1 MWGCKILCENLWWL
15 WARQEQPIL
24 TLSANF
30 ARRGDSLLVVVRGLL
45 LPPAVGPGC
54 LLHPF
59 AACSAAGEQRN
70 ILSPR
75 QVPPAAVALRN
86 APAGAALCA
95 PAVFAPRFARLRGD
109 SLLVVEQGCYLHPFA
124 ACSAAGEQRNIL
136 SPRQVPPAAVALR
149 NAPAGAALCAP
160 AVFAPR
166 FARLRGDSL
175 LVVEQGCYLHPF
187 AACSAAGEQRNI
199 LALRSGCFCTALR
212 AIARHSRAGKKITFP
227 QKRKSQK
234 EAPDTAWGRNT
245 APWVLS
251 QQDKPSRMDI
261 MAQFT
266 LSHMILIIVPCRDN
280 GVNTTRNVAPRRI
293 FCIFVSTFGQYVKTA
308 CKPLFSQRNISYRP
322 SIFAAAI
329 AALPLFYQSKKAAP
343 PLRERLPLQTI
354 RCHAFSFIFAEQSL
368 HSAQHIVLLFI
379 SANLLVDII
388 VQFFYCVS
396 PLCIIHVDLF
406 PWLRW
411 F

>member
-30 ARRGDSLLVVVRGLL
+30 ARRGDSLLAVVRGLL

-109 SLLVVEQGCYLHPFA
+109 
-124 ACSAAGEQRNIL
+124 
-136 SPRQVPPAAVALR
+136 
-149 NAPAGAALCAP
+149 
-160 AVFAPR
+160 
-166 FARLRGDSL
+166 
-175 LVVEQGCYLHPF
+175 
-187 AACSAAGEQRNI
+187 
-199 LALRSGCFCTALR
+199 
-212 AIARHSRAGKKITFP
+212 SRAGKKITFP

-280 GVNTTRNVAPRRI
+280 GVNTTRNVAPRGI
-293 FCIFVSTFGQYVKTA
+293 FCIFVSTFGQYVK
-308 CKPLFSQRNISYRP
+308 RP
-322 SIFAAAI
+322 GSGSRRT
-329 AALPLFYQSKKAAP
+329 QNSAAP
-343 PLRERLPLQTI
+343 DPAHDPI
-354 RCHAFSFIFAEQSL
+354 
-368 HSAQHIVLLFI
+368 LLI
-379 SANLLVDII
+379 SSNLLVDVFI
-388 VQFFYCVS
+388 
-396 PLCIIHVDLF
+396 
-406 PWLRW
+406 
-411 F
+411 

>member
-30 ARRGDSLLVVVRGLL
+30 ARRGDSLLAVVRGLL
-45 LPPAVGPGC
+45 LPPAVEP
-54 LLHPF
+54 
-59 AACSAAGEQRN
+59 
-70 ILSPR
+70 
-75 QVPPAAVALRN
+75 
-86 APAGAALCA
+86 
-95 PAVFAPRFARLRGD
+95 
-109 SLLVVEQGCYLHPFA
+109 GCYLHPFA

-136 SPRQVPPAAVALR
+136 SPRQVPPTAVALR
-149 NAPAGAALCAP
+149 NASAGAALCAP

-175 LVVEQGCYLHPF
+175 LVVGKVATSTHSPPVRRRVNRGTSSLCAPAVF
-187 AACSAAGEQRNI
+187 APRFARLRGIACWWWGWVATSTHSPPVRRRVDRGTSSLCAPAVFAPRF
-199 LALRSGCFCTALR
+199 ARLRGIACWWWGKVATSTHSPPVRRRVNRGTSSLYAPAVFAPRFARLR
-212 AIARHSRAGKKITFP
+212 GDSRAGKKITFP

-280 GVNTTRNVAPRRI
+280 GVNTTRNVAPRGI
-293 FCIFVSTFGQYVKTA
+293 FCIFVSTFGQYVK
-308 CKPLFSQRNISYRP
+308 RP
-322 SIFAAAI
+322 GSGSRRT
-329 AALPLFYQSKKAAP
+329 QNSAAP
-343 PLRERLPLQTI
+343 DPAHDPI
-354 RCHAFSFIFAEQSL
+354 
-368 HSAQHIVLLFI
+368 LLI
-379 SANLLVDII
+379 SSNLLVDVFI
-388 VQFFYCVS
+388 
-396 PLCIIHVDLF
+396 
-406 PWLRW
+406 
-411 F
+411 

>member
-1 MWGCKILCENLWWL
+1 VWGCKNLCENLWWL

-30 ARRGDSLLVVVRGLL
+30 ARRGDSLLAVGRGLL

-109 SLLVVEQGCYLHPFA
+109 SLLVVGQGCLLHPFA
-124 ACSAAGEQRNIL
+124 ACSAAG
-136 SPRQVPPAAVALR
+136 
-149 NAPAGAALCAP
+149 G
-160 AVFAPR
+160 
-166 FARLRGDSL
+166 
-175 LVVEQGCYLHPF
+175 
-187 AACSAAGEQRNI
+187 QRNI

-293 FCIFVSTFGQYVKTA
+293 FCIFVSTFGQYVK
-308 CKPLFSQRNISYRP
+308 RP
-322 SIFAAAI
+322 GSGSRRT
-329 AALPLFYQSKKAAP
+329 QNSAAP
-343 PLRERLPLQTI
+343 DPAHDPI
-354 RCHAFSFIFAEQSL
+354 
-368 HSAQHIVLLFI
+368 LLI
-379 SANLLVDII
+379 SSNLLVDVFI
-388 VQFFYCVS
+388 
-396 PLCIIHVDLF
+396 
-406 PWLRW
+406 
-411 F
+411 

>member
-1 MWGCKILCENLWWL
+1 M

-30 ARRGDSLLVVVRGLL
+30 ARRGDSLLVVG
-45 LPPAVGPGC
+45 
-54 LLHPF
+54 
-59 AACSAAGEQRN
+59 
-70 ILSPR
+70 
-75 QVPPAAVALRN
+75 
-86 APAGAALCA
+86 
-95 PAVFAPRFARLRGD
+95 
-109 SLLVVEQGCYLHPFA
+109 QGCYLHPFA

-160 AVFAPR
+160 AVF
-166 FARLRGDSL
+166 
-175 LVVEQGCYLHPF
+175 
-187 AACSAAGEQRNI
+187 
-199 LALRSGCFCTALR
+199 CTAL
-212 AIARHSRAGKKITFP
+212 RAGKKITFP

-251 QQDKPSRMDI
+251 QQDKPSRMYT

-308 CKPLFSQRNISYRP
+308 CKPLFSQRNISCRP

-329 AALPLFYQSKKAAP
+329 AALPLFYQRQHRTIPA
-343 PLRERLPLQTI
+343 LRLKHRSGSCGTASALPKCSI
-354 RCHAFSFIFAEQSL
+354 RHPVL
-368 HSAQHIVLLFI
+368 SALLAWHLPHLARRI
-379 SANLLVDII
+379 GT
-388 VQFFYCVS
+388 
-396 PLCIIHVDLF
+396 
-406 PWLRW
+406 
-411 F
+411 

>member
-30 ARRGDSLLVVVRGLL
+30 ARRGDSLLAVVRGLL
-45 LPPAVGPGC
+45 LPPAVEPGY

-109 SLLVVEQGCYLHPFA
+109 S
-124 ACSAAGEQRNIL
+124 
-136 SPRQVPPAAVALR
+136 
-149 NAPAGAALCAP
+149 
-160 AVFAPR
+160 
-166 FARLRGDSL
+166 
-175 LVVEQGCYLHPF
+175 
-187 AACSAAGEQRNI
+187 
-199 LALRSGCFCTALR
+199 
-212 AIARHSRAGKKITFP
+212 RAGKKITFP

-251 QQDKPSRMDI
+251 QQDKPSRMDT

-308 CKPLFSQRNISYRP
+308 CKPLFSQRNISCRL

-329 AALPLFYQSKKAAP
+329 AALPLFYQSKTAVP
-343 PLRERLPLQTI
+343 PLWERPPLQTI

-406 PWLRW
+406 PWPRW

>member
-1 MWGCKILCENLWWL
+1 M

-30 ARRGDSLLVVVRGLL
+30 ARRGDSLLVVG
-45 LPPAVGPGC
+45 
-54 LLHPF
+54 
-59 AACSAAGEQRN
+59 
-70 ILSPR
+70 
-75 QVPPAAVALRN
+75 
-86 APAGAALCA
+86 
-95 PAVFAPRFARLRGD
+95 
-109 SLLVVEQGCYLHPFA
+109 QGCYLHPFA

-166 FARLRGDSL
+166 FARLRSD
-175 LVVEQGCYLHPF
+175 
-187 AACSAAGEQRNI
+187 
-199 LALRSGCFCTALR
+199 
-212 AIARHSRAGKKITFP
+212 SRAGKKITFP

-251 QQDKPSRMDI
+251 QQDKPSRMDT

-308 CKPLFSQRNISYRP
+308 CKPLFFQRNISCRP

-329 AALPLFYQSKKAAP
+329 AALPLFYQSKTAVP
-343 PLRERLPLQTI
+343 PCGKGRR
-354 RCHAFSFIFAEQSL
+354 FKQSVVMRSL
-368 HSAQHIVLLFI
+368 SSSRSNLFI
-379 SANLLVDII
+379 LRSISYYFL
-388 VQFFYCVS
+388 S
-396 PLCIIHVDLF
+396 PPICWSI
-406 PWLRW
+406 
-411 F
+411 

>member
-1 MWGCKILCENLWWL
+1 M

-30 ARRGDSLLVVVRGLL
+30 ARRGDSLLAVVRGLL

-59 AACSAAGEQRN
+59 VACSAAGEQRN

-109 SLLVVEQGCYLHPFA
+109 SLLVVG
-124 ACSAAGEQRNIL
+124 
-136 SPRQVPPAAVALR
+136 
-149 NAPAGAALCAP
+149 
-160 AVFAPR
+160 
-166 FARLRGDSL
+166 
-175 LVVEQGCYLHPF
+175 QGCYLHPF

-199 LALRSGCFCTALR
+199 LALRSGCFCLR
-212 AIARHSRAGKKITFP
+212 GDSRAGKKITFP

-251 QQDKPSRMDI
+251 QQDKPSRMDT

-266 LSHMILIIVPCRDN
+266 LSHMVLIIVPCRGN
-280 GVNTTRNVAPRRI
+280 GVNTTRNVAPRGI

-308 CKPLFSQRNISYRP
+308 CKPLFSQRNISCRP

-329 AALPLFYQSKKAAP
+329 AALPLFYQSKTAVP
-343 PLRERLPLQTI
+343 PLWERPPFQTI

-406 PWLRW
+406 PWPRW

>member
-30 ARRGDSLLVVVRGLL
+30 ARRGDSLLAVVRGLL

-109 SLLVVEQGCYLHPFA
+109 SLLVVGQGCLLHPFA
-124 ACSAAGEQRNIL
+124 ACSAAGK
-136 SPRQVPPAAVALR
+136 
-149 NAPAGAALCAP
+149 
-160 AVFAPR
+160 
-166 FARLRGDSL
+166 
-175 LVVEQGCYLHPF
+175 
-187 AACSAAGEQRNI
+187 QRNI

-280 GVNTTRNVAPRRI
+280 GVNTTRNVAPRGI
-293 FCIFVSTFGQYVKTA
+293 FCIFVSTFGQYVK
-308 CKPLFSQRNISYRP
+308 RP
-322 SIFAAAI
+322 GSGSRRT
-329 AALPLFYQSKKAAP
+329 QNSAAP
-343 PLRERLPLQTI
+343 DPAHDPI
-354 RCHAFSFIFAEQSL
+354 
-368 HSAQHIVLLFI
+368 LLI
-379 SANLLVDII
+379 SSNLLVDVFI
-388 VQFFYCVS
+388 
-396 PLCIIHVDLF
+396 
-406 PWLRW
+406 
-411 F
+411 

>member
-30 ARRGDSLLVVVRGLL
+30 ARRGDSLLVVG
-45 LPPAVGPGC
+45 
-54 LLHPF
+54 
-59 AACSAAGEQRN
+59 
-70 ILSPR
+70 
-75 QVPPAAVALRN
+75 
-86 APAGAALCA
+86 
-95 PAVFAPRFARLRGD
+95 
-109 SLLVVEQGCYLHPFA
+109 QGCYLHPFA

-166 FARLRGDSL
+166 FARLRGDS
-175 LVVEQGCYLHPF
+175 
-187 AACSAAGEQRNI
+187 
-199 LALRSGCFCTALR
+199 
-212 AIARHSRAGKKITFP
+212 RAGKKITFP

-266 LSHMILIIVPCRDN
+266 LSHIILIIVPCQAY

-293 FCIFVSTFGQYVKTA
+293 FCIFVSTFGQYVK
-308 CKPLFSQRNISYRP
+308 RP
-322 SIFAAAI
+322 GSGSRRT
-329 AALPLFYQSKKAAP
+329 QNSAAP
-343 PLRERLPLQTI
+343 DPAHDPILLI
-354 RCHAFSFIFAEQSL
+354 FS
-368 HSAQHIVLLFI
+368 
-379 SANLLVDII
+379 NLLVDVFI
-388 VQFFYCVS
+388 
-396 PLCIIHVDLF
+396 
-406 PWLRW
+406 
-411 F
+411 

>member
-1 MWGCKILCENLWWL
+1 M

-30 ARRGDSLLVVVRGLL
+30 ARRGDSLLVVG
-45 LPPAVGPGC
+45 
-54 LLHPF
+54 
-59 AACSAAGEQRN
+59 
-70 ILSPR
+70 
-75 QVPPAAVALRN
+75 
-86 APAGAALCA
+86 
-95 PAVFAPRFARLRGD
+95 
-109 SLLVVEQGCYLHPFA
+109 QGCYLHPFA

-166 FARLRGDSL
+166 FARLRGDS
-175 LVVEQGCYLHPF
+175 
-187 AACSAAGEQRNI
+187 
-199 LALRSGCFCTALR
+199 
-212 AIARHSRAGKKITFP
+212 RAGKKITFP

-251 QQDKPSRMDI
+251 QQDKPSRMDT

-293 FCIFVSTFGQYVKTA
+293 FCIFVSTFGQYVK
-308 CKPLFSQRNISYRP
+308 RP
-322 SIFAAAI
+322 GSGSRRT
-329 AALPLFYQSKKAAP
+329 QNSAAP
-343 PLRERLPLQTI
+343 DPAHDPI
-354 RCHAFSFIFAEQSL
+354 
-368 HSAQHIVLLFI
+368 LLI
-379 SANLLVDII
+379 SSNLLVDVFI
-388 VQFFYCVS
+388 
-396 PLCIIHVDLF
+396 
-406 PWLRW
+406 
-411 F
+411 

>member
-1 MWGCKILCENLWWL
+1 M

-30 ARRGDSLLVVVRGLL
+30 ARRGDSLL
-45 LPPAVGPGC
+45 AVGRGC
-54 LLHPF
+54 YLHPF

-75 QVPPAAVALRN
+75 QVPPTAVALRN

-109 SLLVVEQGCYLHPFA
+109 SLLVVGQGCYLHPFA

-136 SPRQVPPAAVALR
+136 SPRQVPPTAVALR

-175 LVVEQGCYLHPF
+175 LVVGQGYYLHPF

-251 QQDKPSRMDI
+251 QQDKPSRMDT

-293 FCIFVSTFGQYVKTA
+293 FCIFVSTFGQYVK
-308 CKPLFSQRNISYRP
+308 RP
-322 SIFAAAI
+322 GSGSRRT
-329 AALPLFYQSKKAAP
+329 QNSAAP
-343 PLRERLPLQTI
+343 DPAHDPILLI
-354 RCHAFSFIFAEQSL
+354 FS
-368 HSAQHIVLLFI
+368 
-379 SANLLVDII
+379 NLLVDVFI
-388 VQFFYCVS
+388 
-396 PLCIIHVDLF
+396 
-406 PWLRW
+406 
-411 F
+411 

>member
-1 MWGCKILCENLWWL
+1 M

-30 ARRGDSLLVVVRGLL
+30 ARRGDSLLAVGRGLL

-109 SLLVVEQGCYLHPFA
+109 SLLVVGKVATSTH
-124 ACSAAGEQRNIL
+124 
-136 SPRQVPPAAVALR
+136 SPPVRRRVNR
-149 NAPAGAALCAP
+149 GTSSLCAP

-175 LVVEQGCYLHPF
+175 LVVGLGCYLHPF

-251 QQDKPSRMDI
+251 QQDKPSRMDT

-293 FCIFVSTFGQYVKTA
+293 FCIFVSTFGQYVK
-308 CKPLFSQRNISYRP
+308 RP
-322 SIFAAAI
+322 GSGSRRT
-329 AALPLFYQSKKAAP
+329 QNSAAP
-343 PLRERLPLQTI
+343 DPAHDPI
-354 RCHAFSFIFAEQSL
+354 
-368 HSAQHIVLLFI
+368 LLI
-379 SANLLVDII
+379 SSNLLVDVFI
-388 VQFFYCVS
+388 
-396 PLCIIHVDLF
+396 
-406 PWLRW
+406 
-411 F
+411 

>member
-1 MWGCKILCENLWWL
+1 M

-30 ARRGDSLLVVVRGLL
+30 ARRGDSLLAVGRGLL

-109 SLLVVEQGCYLHPFA
+109 SLLVVGQGCLLHPFA
-124 ACSAAGEQRNIL
+124 ACSAAG
-136 SPRQVPPAAVALR
+136 
-149 NAPAGAALCAP
+149 G
-160 AVFAPR
+160 
-166 FARLRGDSL
+166 
-175 LVVEQGCYLHPF
+175 
-187 AACSAAGEQRNI
+187 QRNI

-234 EAPDTAWGRNT
+234 KAPDTAWGRNT

-251 QQDKPSRMDI
+251 QQDKPSRMDT

-308 CKPLFSQRNISYRP
+308 CKPLFSQRNISRRP

-329 AALPLFYQSKKAAP
+329 AALPLFYQSKTAVP
-343 PLRERLPLQTI
+343 PLWERPPLQTI

-406 PWLRW
+406 PWPRW

>member
-1 MWGCKILCENLWWL
+1 MSPP
-15 WARQEQPIL
+15 PI
-24 TLSANF
+24 
-30 ARRGDSLLVVVRGLL
+30 RRLFGGGVTEE
-45 LPPAVGPGC
+45 
-54 LLHPF
+54 HPR
-59 AACSAAGEQRN
+59 S
-70 ILSPR
+70 
-75 QVPPAAVALRN
+75 ALR
-86 APAGAALCA
+86 LF
-95 PAVFAPRFARLRGD
+95 FAPRFARLRGD
-109 SLLVVEQGCYLHPFA
+109 
-124 ACSAAGEQRNIL
+124 
-136 SPRQVPPAAVALR
+136 
-149 NAPAGAALCAP
+149 
-160 AVFAPR
+160 
-166 FARLRGDSL
+166 
-175 LVVEQGCYLHPF
+175 
-187 AACSAAGEQRNI
+187 
-199 LALRSGCFCTALR
+199 
-212 AIARHSRAGKKITFP
+212 SRAGKKITFP

-280 GVNTTRNVAPRRI
+280 GVNTTRNVAPRGI

-308 CKPLFSQRNISYRP
+308 CKPLFSQQNISCRP

-329 AALPLFYQSKKAAP
+329 AALTLFYQSKTAVP
-343 PLRERLPLQTI
+343 PLWERPPLQTI

-406 PWLRW
+406 PWPRW

>member
-1 MWGCKILCENLWWL
+1 MWGCKNLCENLWWL

-30 ARRGDSLLVVVRGLL
+30 ARRGDSLLAVVRGLL
-45 LPPAVGPGC
+45 LPPAVEPGY
-54 LLHPF
+54 
-59 AACSAAGEQRN
+59 
-70 ILSPR
+70 
-75 QVPPAAVALRN
+75 
-86 APAGAALCA
+86 
-95 PAVFAPRFARLRGD
+95 
-109 SLLVVEQGCYLHPFA
+109 YLHPFA

-166 FARLRGDSL
+166 FARLRGD
-175 LVVEQGCYLHPF
+175 
-187 AACSAAGEQRNI
+187 
-199 LALRSGCFCTALR
+199 
-212 AIARHSRAGKKITFP
+212 SRAGKKITFP

-280 GVNTTRNVAPRRI
+280 GVNTTRNVAPRGI
-293 FCIFVSTFGQYVKTA
+293 FCIFVSTFGQYVK
-308 CKPLFSQRNISYRP
+308 RP
-322 SIFAAAI
+322 GSGSRRT
-329 AALPLFYQSKKAAP
+329 QNSAAP
-343 PLRERLPLQTI
+343 DPAHDPI
-354 RCHAFSFIFAEQSL
+354 
-368 HSAQHIVLLFI
+368 LLI
-379 SANLLVDII
+379 SSNLLVDVFI
-388 VQFFYCVS
+388 
-396 PLCIIHVDLF
+396 
-406 PWLRW
+406 
-411 F
+411 

>member
-1 MWGCKILCENLWWL
+1 M

-30 ARRGDSLLVVVRGLL
+30 ARRGDSLLAVGRGLL

-59 AACSAAGEQRN
+59 AACSAAGK
-70 ILSPR
+70 
-75 QVPPAAVALRN
+75 
-86 APAGAALCA
+86 
-95 PAVFAPRFARLRGD
+95 
-109 SLLVVEQGCYLHPFA
+109 
-124 ACSAAGEQRNIL
+124 
-136 SPRQVPPAAVALR
+136 
-149 NAPAGAALCAP
+149 
-160 AVFAPR
+160 
-166 FARLRGDSL
+166 
-175 LVVEQGCYLHPF
+175 
-187 AACSAAGEQRNI
+187 QRNI

-234 EAPDTAWGRNT
+234 KAPDTAWGRNT

-293 FCIFVSTFGQYVKTA
+293 FCIFVSTFGQYVK
-308 CKPLFSQRNISYRP
+308 RP
-322 SIFAAAI
+322 GSGSRRT
-329 AALPLFYQSKKAAP
+329 QNSAAP
-343 PLRERLPLQTI
+343 DPAHDPI
-354 RCHAFSFIFAEQSL
+354 
-368 HSAQHIVLLFI
+368 LLI
-379 SANLLVDII
+379 SSNLLVDVFI
-388 VQFFYCVS
+388 
-396 PLCIIHVDLF
+396 
-406 PWLRW
+406 
-411 F
+411 

>member
-1 MWGCKILCENLWWL
+1 M

-30 ARRGDSLLVVVRGLL
+30 ARRGDSLLAVVRGLL

-54 LLHPF
+54 L
-59 AACSAAGEQRN
+59 
-70 ILSPR
+70 
-75 QVPPAAVALRN
+75 
-86 APAGAALCA
+86 
-95 PAVFAPRFARLRGD
+95 
-109 SLLVVEQGCYLHPFA
+109 
-124 ACSAAGEQRNIL
+124 
-136 SPRQVPPAAVALR
+136 
-149 NAPAGAALCAP
+149 
-160 AVFAPR
+160 
-166 FARLRGDSL
+166 
-175 LVVEQGCYLHPF
+175 LHPF

-280 GVNTTRNVAPRRI
+280 GVNTTRNVAPRGI
-293 FCIFVSTFGQYVKTA
+293 FCIFVSTFGQYVK
-308 CKPLFSQRNISYRP
+308 RP
-322 SIFAAAI
+322 GSGSRRT
-329 AALPLFYQSKKAAP
+329 QNSAAP
-343 PLRERLPLQTI
+343 DPAHDPI
-354 RCHAFSFIFAEQSL
+354 
-368 HSAQHIVLLFI
+368 LLI
-379 SANLLVDII
+379 SSNLLVDVFI
-388 VQFFYCVS
+388 
-396 PLCIIHVDLF
+396 
-406 PWLRW
+406 
-411 F
+411 

>member
-30 ARRGDSLLVVVRGLL
+30 ARRGDSLLAVVRGLL

-109 SLLVVEQGCYLHPFA
+109 SLLVVGQGCLLHPFA
-124 ACSAAGEQRNIL
+124 ACSAAGK
-136 SPRQVPPAAVALR
+136 
-149 NAPAGAALCAP
+149 
-160 AVFAPR
+160 
-166 FARLRGDSL
+166 
-175 LVVEQGCYLHPF
+175 
-187 AACSAAGEQRNI
+187 QRNI

-234 EAPDTAWGRNT
+234 KAPDTAWGRNT

-280 GVNTTRNVAPRRI
+280 GVNTTRNVAPRGI
-293 FCIFVSTFGQYVKTA
+293 FCIFVSTFGQYVK
-308 CKPLFSQRNISYRP
+308 RP
-322 SIFAAAI
+322 GSGSRRT
-329 AALPLFYQSKKAAP
+329 QNSAAP
-343 PLRERLPLQTI
+343 DPAHDPI
-354 RCHAFSFIFAEQSL
+354 
-368 HSAQHIVLLFI
+368 LLI
-379 SANLLVDII
+379 SSNLLVDVFI
-388 VQFFYCVS
+388 
-396 PLCIIHVDLF
+396 
-406 PWLRW
+406 
-411 F
+411 

>member
-15 WARQEQPIL
+15 WARQAQPIL

-30 ARRGDSLLVVVRGLL
+30 ARRGDSLLAVVRGLL
-45 LPPAVGPGC
+45 LPPAVRPGC

-59 AACSAAGEQRN
+59 AACSAAGKQRN

-109 SLLVVEQGCYLHPFA
+109 SLLVGGKVATSTH
-124 ACSAAGEQRNIL
+124 
-136 SPRQVPPAAVALR
+136 SPPVRRRVNR
-149 NAPAGAALCAP
+149 GTSSLCAP

-166 FARLRGDSL
+166 FARLRGD
-175 LVVEQGCYLHPF
+175 
-187 AACSAAGEQRNI
+187 
-199 LALRSGCFCTALR
+199 
-212 AIARHSRAGKKITFP
+212 SRAGKKITFP

-293 FCIFVSTFGQYVKTA
+293 FCIFVSTFGQYVK
-308 CKPLFSQRNISYRP
+308 RP
-322 SIFAAAI
+322 GSGSRRT
-329 AALPLFYQSKKAAP
+329 QNSAAP
-343 PLRERLPLQTI
+343 DPAHDPILLI
-354 RCHAFSFIFAEQSL
+354 FS
-368 HSAQHIVLLFI
+368 
-379 SANLLVDII
+379 NLLVDVFI
-388 VQFFYCVS
+388 
-396 PLCIIHVDLF
+396 
-406 PWLRW
+406 
-411 F
+411 

>member
-1 MWGCKILCENLWWL
+1 
-15 WARQEQPIL
+15 
-24 TLSANF
+24 
-30 ARRGDSLLVVVRGLL
+30 
-45 LPPAVGPGC
+45 
-54 LLHPF
+54 
-59 AACSAAGEQRN
+59 
-70 ILSPR
+70 
-75 QVPPAAVALRN
+75 VPPAAVALRN

-109 SLLVVEQGCYLHPFA
+109 SLLVVG
-124 ACSAAGEQRNIL
+124 
-136 SPRQVPPAAVALR
+136 
-149 NAPAGAALCAP
+149 
-160 AVFAPR
+160 
-166 FARLRGDSL
+166 
-175 LVVEQGCYLHPF
+175 QGCYLHPF

-199 LALRSGCFCTALR
+199 LALRSGCFLHRASRDCA
-212 AIARHSRAGKKITFP
+212 AIACWWWSRVATSTHSPPVRRRSNRGTSSLCAPAVFAPRFARLRGDSRAGKKITFP

-251 QQDKPSRMDI
+251 QQDKPSRMDT

-308 CKPLFSQRNISYRP
+308 CKPLFSQRNISCRP
-322 SIFAAAI
+322 SIFAATI
-329 AALPLFYQSKKAAP
+329 AAFPLFYQSKTAVP
-343 PLRERLPLQTI
+343 PLWERPPLQTI

>member
-1 MWGCKILCENLWWL
+1 MNRGTFYLRAKCRL
-15 WARQEQPIL
+15 
-24 TLSANF
+24 
-30 ARRGDSLLVVVRGLL
+30 RRLRSETRLR
-45 LPPAVGPGC
+45 A
-54 LLHPF
+54 
-59 AACSAAGEQRN
+59 QR
-70 ILSPR
+70 S
-75 QVPPAAVALRN
+75 ALRLFLHH
-86 APAGAALCA
+86 ASRDCAAIACWWWGKVATSTHSPPVRRRVNRGTSYLRAKCRLRRLRSETRLRA
-95 PAVFAPRFARLRGD
+95 QRSALRLFFAPRFARLRGD
-109 SLLVVEQGCYLHPFA
+109 
-124 ACSAAGEQRNIL
+124 
-136 SPRQVPPAAVALR
+136 
-149 NAPAGAALCAP
+149 
-160 AVFAPR
+160 
-166 FARLRGDSL
+166 
-175 LVVEQGCYLHPF
+175 
-187 AACSAAGEQRNI
+187 
-199 LALRSGCFCTALR
+199 
-212 AIARHSRAGKKITFP
+212 SRAGKKITFP

-308 CKPLFSQRNISYRP
+308 CKPLFSQRNISCRP

-329 AALPLFYQSKKAAP
+329 AALPLFYQSKTAVP
-343 PLRERLPLQTI
+343 SLWERPPLQTI

-406 PWLRW
+406 PWPRW